1 MEGTII
7 QQRDEEMEIDLWEIC
22 LLLLHNLPL
31 ILSAGV
37 LLGGCK
43 IFCVYGNETFRI
55 RIRYVG
61 VFVGF
66 CNRIFCRIY
75 LSGYSIS
82 RLLSFIHA
90 SSIFTC

>member
-1 MEGTII
+1 MKV
-7 QQRDEEMEIDLWEIC
+7 QLRKMSKDEFDIFSENSINDS
-22 LLLLHNLPL
+22 NF
-31 ILSAGV
+31 AYRFYR
-37 LLGGCK
+37 GCK